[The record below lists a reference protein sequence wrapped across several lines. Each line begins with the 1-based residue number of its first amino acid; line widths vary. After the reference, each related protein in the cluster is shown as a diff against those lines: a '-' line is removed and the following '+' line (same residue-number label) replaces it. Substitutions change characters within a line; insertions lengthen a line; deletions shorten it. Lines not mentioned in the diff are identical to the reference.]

1 MITINQLNKK
11 QEDYIRNLD
20 VSALKNYI
28 DNIAKTYY
36 LNIINED
43 RLSANNSIETLNKI
57 KMLHSEKNLDTYIN
71 HSLIKVFNEILITGS
86 SGNINGYLN
95 EPQLNINNKG
105 FVAKSEL
112 DNIFNGINLEKALQ
126 IEKEY
131 QKKYTDRNGILKL
144 YNYNKYKA

>member
-11 QEDYIRNLD
+11 QDDYIKNLD

-36 LNIINED
+36 LNIINND
-43 RLSANNSIETLNKI
+43 KLSANNSVELLNKI
-57 KMLHSEKNLDTYIN
+57 KMLHSDKNIDTYIN
-71 HSLIKVFNEILITGS
+71 HSLIEVFNEILIS
-86 SGNINGYLN
+86 ESISNISEYLN
-95 EPQLNINNKG
+95 EPVLNITNNAYM
-105 FVAKSEL
+105 VKSEL

-131 QKKYTDRNGILKL
+131 QKKYTDRDGILKL
-144 YNYNKYKA
+144 YNYNKYKV

>member
-1 MITINQLNKK
+1 M
-11 QEDYIRNLD
+11 
-20 VSALKNYI
+20 
-28 DNIAKTYY
+28 
-36 LNIINED
+36 
-43 RLSANNSIETLNKI
+43 
-57 KMLHSEKNLDTYIN
+57 
-71 HSLIKVFNEILITGS
+71 VFNEILISGT

-131 QKKYTDRNGILKL
+131 QKKYTDRDGILKL
-144 YNYNKYKA
+144 YNYDKYKV